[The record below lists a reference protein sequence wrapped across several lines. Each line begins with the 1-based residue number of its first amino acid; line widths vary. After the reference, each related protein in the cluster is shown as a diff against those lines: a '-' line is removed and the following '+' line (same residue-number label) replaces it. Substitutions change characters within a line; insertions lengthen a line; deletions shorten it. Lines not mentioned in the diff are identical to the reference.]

1 MSNELLWK
9 FCAQIKYGNN
19 VYSHVKG
26 VAFQQDISRHHA
38 VVTVGVPS
46 FGP

>member
-9 FCAQIKYGNN
+9 FCAQIMYGNN
-19 VYSHVKG
+19 VKGVKG
-26 VAFQQDISRHHA
+26 VALQQDISRHHA
-38 VVTVGVPS
+38 VVTVGVLS